1 MLNYIK
7 QFFIF
12 FILVA
17 FHFSLAQ
24 DTSKTPNIFFYL
36 ADDQDLLDY
45 GAYGN
50 PKVHTPAVDLLA
62 KQGMRFN
69 NFYTS
74 QAICAPSRSQ
84 IFTGMYP
91 MKNGCMANHLPVKSD
106 LKTVIDYMGEAGYD
120 VVLAGKTGLSVNAK
134 PNQFLMGNPAMPKSA
149 NIASYMALRR
159 LPRLIK
165 VLKKK

>member
-1 MLNYIK
+1 MLNYLK

-12 FILVA
+12 FTLVT
-17 FHFSLAQ
+17 FNFSLAQ
-24 DTSKTPNIFFYL
+24 ETSKTPNIFFYL

-62 KQGMRFN
+62 KQGMKFN

-106 LKTVIDYMGEAGYD
+106 IKTVIDYMQERGYD
-120 VVLAGKTGLSVNAK
+120 VVLAGKGHVKPIPFLSGQRILN
-134 PNQFLMGNPAMPKSA
+134 L
-149 NIASYMALRR
+149 
-159 LPRLIK
+159 
-165 VLKKK
+165 